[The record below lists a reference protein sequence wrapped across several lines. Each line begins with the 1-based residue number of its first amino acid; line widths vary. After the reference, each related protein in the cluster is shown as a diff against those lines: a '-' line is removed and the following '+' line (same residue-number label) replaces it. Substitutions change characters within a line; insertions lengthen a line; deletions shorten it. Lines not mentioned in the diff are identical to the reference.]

1 MPAIQELLGAPSF
14 GGQLGAQLGT
24 GIGQG
29 VSQGLQN
36 QLAQFQTQKTNKLQ
50 GNALAEAVG
59 KPELA
64 PLFANLG
71 PEYSKLLIQEF
82 GAENL
87 AENYSKISGLNQS
100 PEKNIKQNQSIIPTS
115 GIENQIDQPNQI
127 PTPQAE
133 KAKSSVQ
140 DTGMMSD
147 AEFQE
152 IYRKAP
158 SKQKPGLLNQRNKEK
173 QLFEQKRQAGLKDTS
188 KYREQLSSEANAAH
202 KSIQN
207 KENLIKLIKKGNLD
221 NPIVAGIAKFLPQGF
236 RESILSNDSL
246 KYEAG
251 LFEEFGVLKAM
262 FPGAIRT
269 AEINLLEPKLAS
281 LYKNDEAK
289 MGILEAAIEAANVP
303 IIKAKY
309 AAEVER
315 EAPHLS
321 KLAFQDEV
329 EKRAAPELQELWDKI
344 EDDLNNIADKYSDIV
359 SVIDSSGKVVGTVSK
374 KEVNKLPQGY
384 SAR

>member
-1 MPAIQELLGAPSF
+1 MPTIQELMPAPSF
-14 GGQLGAQLGT
+14 GGELGKVLGT
-24 GIGQG
+24 GFGQG
-29 VSQGLQN
+29 VSAGLQN
-36 QLAQFQTQKTNKLQ
+36 QLAQFQAQKTNKLQ
-50 GNALAEAVG
+50 GQALSEAIG

-71 PEYSKLLIQEF
+71 PDFSKLLIQEF

-87 AENYSKISGLNQS
+87 AENYSRISGLNQD
-100 PEKNIKQNQSIIPTS
+100 PQKAITQNQ
-115 GIENQIDQPNQI
+115 QISPAPDIQNIQGQPNQI
-127 PTPQAE
+127 SPPQTE
-133 KAKSSVQ
+133 TAKQSLQ
-140 DTGMMSD
+140 DTGIMSD

-173 QLFEQKRQAGLKDTS
+173 QLFEQKRLAGLKDTS
-188 KYREQLSSEANAAH
+188 KYREEIAAESKAAH
-202 KSIQN
+202 KSIQS

-221 NPIVAGIAKFLPQGF
+221 NPLVAGIAKFLPQGF

-251 LFEEFGVLKAM
+251 LFDEFGVLKGM
-262 FPGAIRT
+262 FPGQIRT

-289 MGILEAAIEAANVP
+289 MGILEAGIEAAKSS
-303 IIKAKY
+303 IIRAKY

-344 EDDLNNIADKYSDIV
+344 EDDLNNIADKHSDV
-359 SVIDSSGKVVGTVSK
+359 VTVIDPSGKVFGTVSK
-374 KEVNKLPQGY
+374 KEANMLPAGY
-384 SAR
+384 TTR